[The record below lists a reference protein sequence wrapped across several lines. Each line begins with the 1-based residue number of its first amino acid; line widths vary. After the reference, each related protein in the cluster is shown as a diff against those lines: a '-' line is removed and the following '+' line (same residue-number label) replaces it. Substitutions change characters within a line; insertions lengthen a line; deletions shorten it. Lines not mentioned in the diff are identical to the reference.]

1 MNKEILKRKESFI
14 ITAIQTLDEL
24 GVQGLTTRELAKREG
39 VSEPALYRQFN
50 SKDDIILAVV
60 EEFAKYDS
68 NIINT
73 ILENDM
79 SFMDGILYFAG
90 TYSDYYQG
98 YSQIASVMYS
108 SDFYRNSKEANEK
121 MKIVFEKRFN
131 FIKSFIEK
139 AEQKEEIK
147 FEISSE
153 ELADII
159 LGIIHSITY
168 FWKTRDSSENL
179 KGKISRSLEFV
190 LKN

>member
-1 MNKEILKRKESFI
+1 MYKEILKRKESFI
-14 ITAIQTLDEL
+14 ITAIETLDEL

-73 ILENDM
+73 ILENEM
-79 SFMDGILYFAG
+79 SFMEGILYFAG
-90 TYSDYYQG
+90 TYADYYQG
-98 YSQIASVMYS
+98 YSQIASVIYS
-108 SDFYRNSKEANEK
+108 YDFYRNNTKANEK

-139 AEQKEEIK
+139 AEQKGEIK
-147 FEISSE
+147 FEISSD
-153 ELADII
+153 ELADIV

-179 KGKISRSLEFV
+179 KGKIRRSLEFV